1 MPEKAP
7 KSAVKVPFEG
17 NAVPSPS
24 SRRQLAGQQQQ
35 EIARMF
41 GFSAPRAR
49 AKMLLFFLTSFIY
62 VLWQSYPQAF
72 KP

>member
-1 MPEKAP
+1 MSEKAP
-7 KSAVKVPFEG
+7 KSAAKVPFEG

-41 GFSAPRAR
+41 GFLAPRAR
-49 AKMLLFFLTSFIY
+49 AKMLLFF
-62 VLWQSYPQAF
+62 
-72 KP
+72 